1 MLSYQHDY
9 HAGNHAD
16 VLKHSVLALLI
27 EALKRKDAPFRVIDS
42 HAGSGVYDLTS
53 KMAQHGREF
62 ESGAALVMSAA
73 DSPACIRPYLSVLR
87 QLNGDDAL
95 RYYPGSPQLARSLL
109 REQDEL
115 ELFELH
121 PQAAAALRARYRG
134 DRRVHIHDRD
144 GFEGVV
150 AVVPPPERRGIA
162 LIDPSYEQKEEF
174 TRVGEV
180 VAACHRRFA
189 SGVYVVWYPLIRH
202 RGPDILI
209 DAFRQLQL
217 PQLFHV
223 ELEVAPTSDAL
234 RGSGLLIA
242 NLPYEVDDELAALLP
257 WLERTL
263 SRGARGSTRAEWLE

>member
-150 AVVPPPERRGIA
+150 AALPPPERRGIA